1 MIESTTALRN
11 LLPACV
17 AALRSGQAVGRDELL
32 VELVDAL
39 IFEVNHQ
46 LGTAQHDALLEPF
59 EHFAAAHAANDF
71 AQLADIIDFEI
82 SPLLAVAE
90 PA

>member
-17 AALRSGQAVGRDELL
+17 AALRSGQAAGRDELL

-39 IFEVNHQ
+39 IFEACNEAIAIGAVSHQ
-46 LGTAQHDALLEPF
+46 
-59 EHFAAAHAANDF
+59 
-71 AQLADIIDFEI
+71 
-82 SPLLAVAE
+82 
-90 PA
+90 